1 MLERSQMC
9 YELKERL
16 IHLDCVVLYTQN
28 CFSGVSNLF
37 YCYHSL
43 RIVFISR
50 EVLQCGRAMCVSL
63 TSILFVNRS
72 LEG

>member
-1 MLERSQMC
+1 MIDVSPIYRTPVFMNFEHLVYLECLMLERSQMC

-43 RIVFISR
+43 RIVFIS
-50 EVLQCGRAMCVSL
+50 
-63 TSILFVNRS
+63 
-72 LEG
+72 